1 MMRRLLATLCL
12 TSLAFVLVAR
22 ADEPAKPKPG
32 DKPKIEIKDK
42 DEQLNTKAELE
53 ESLIRQKIAKQQ
65 FENFSNALYTLA
77 NHLEKSAK
85 DEDKAKA
92 KILREAIKKA
102 GEEGTENKFDK
113 LINALKDSKAITLD
127 GLEAAK
133 AQNEDLVRDIRVIL
147 AILLTDNGDAELRH
161 KKELLAKMI
170 EELKRVIREQE
181 VVRTK
186 TDRNKTDP
194 VPLKQSQEKVTKATG
209 DLNPGAKKDG
219 GEAKTAKGDPKGEGK
234 PGEGKPGEG
243 KADGKADSKGDGKSK
258 GEGKGDGKPSDGKPA
273 DSKGGGQS
281 GGNQAGGSKSDGGGS
296 GAGNPKKDDKP
307 PLDLPGQKQIEDAQK
322 AQKQAEDE
330 IEKGKNPEA
339 SKDQGNAIEQLK
351 ELQKKW
357 EELLRQLR
365 EEEIERVLAA
375 LQARCERMLA
385 MQTQVRDGTVIVD
398 KTIQDLPNKQPTR
411 VEAQKSNELSDQE
424 ELIARECQIAIQI
437 LEAEGTAVAFPE
449 VFRELKDD
457 MQNVAY
463 RLRRTDVGTVTVVV
477 ENDIIQTLRELIE
490 ALKKARQENGKSPPS
505 DGQGGKS
512 DPSLINKLAELKALR
527 DMQKRLNARTQ
538 TYAHEYP
545 GEQAPAVEAITE
557 PLEREKADMLQ
568 REHKNLA
575 DRQMKILEVT
585 TNIYKEKNK

>member
-1 MMRRLLATLCL
+1 MMRRLLATLCV
-12 TSLAFVLVAR
+12 TALAFVLVAR
-22 ADEPAKPKPG
+22 ADEPVKLKPGEKPKV
-32 DKPKIEIKDK
+32 ENKDK
-42 DEQLNTKAELE
+42 DEQNPKAILQEYE
-53 ESLIRQKIAKQQ
+53 FQQVMAKQQ
-65 FENFSNALYTLA
+65 FETFSNALYNLA
-77 NHLEKSAK
+77 SHLEKSAK
-85 DEDKAKA
+85 PEDKDKA

-102 GEEGTENKFDK
+102 AEEGTENKFAK
-113 LINALKDSKAITLD
+113 LINSVKDSKAVTLD
-127 GLEAAK
+127 GLESVK
-133 AQNEDLVRDIRVIL
+133 TQNEDLVRDIRVIL
-147 AILLTDNGDAELRH
+147 AILLTDNRDAELRRQ
-161 KKELLAKMI
+161 KEMLAKMI

-181 VVRTK
+181 TVRAR
-186 TDRNKTDP
+186 TDRNKTEAG
-194 VPLKQSQEKVTKATG
+194 PLKKSQENVTKATG
-209 DLNPGAKKDG
+209 DLIGAKKDA
-219 GEAKTAKGDPKGEGK
+219 GEGKGAKGDPKGEGK
-234 PGEGKPGEG
+234 PGES

-273 DSKGGGQS
+273 DSKSGGQS

-296 GAGNPKKDDKP
+296 SSGSPKKEDKP
-307 PLDLPGQKQIEDAQK
+307 PLDLPGKKQIEDAQNDQRK
-322 AQKQAEDE
+322 AEED
-330 IEKGKNPEA
+330 IEKGKNPDA
-339 SKDQGNAIEQLK
+339 SKGQGDAIEKLK
-351 ELQKKW
+351 EVQKKW

-385 MQTQVRDGTVIVD
+385 MQIVVRDGTVVVD
-398 KTIQDLPNKQPTR
+398 KTVQDLPNKQPTR
-411 VEAQKSNELSDQE
+411 VEAQKANELSDQE
-424 ELIARECQIAIQI
+424 EAIAREDQIAIDI
-437 LEAEGTAVAFPE
+437 LAAEGTAVAFPE

-490 ALKKARQENGKSPPS
+490 ALKRARQENGKSPPS
-505 DGQGGKS
+505 EGQPGKS

-557 PLEREKADMLQ
+557 PQEREKAEMLQ

-575 DRQMKILEVT
+575 DRQQKILEVT